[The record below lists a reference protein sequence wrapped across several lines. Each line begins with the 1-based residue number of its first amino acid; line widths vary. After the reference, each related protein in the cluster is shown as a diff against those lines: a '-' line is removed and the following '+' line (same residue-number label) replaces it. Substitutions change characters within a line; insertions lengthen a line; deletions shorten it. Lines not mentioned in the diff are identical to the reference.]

1 MVEALV
7 KDATSAPSMHNAQPW
22 TFRFLRESGVL
33 QLRGDPDRTMP
44 RTDPAPHRA
53 LHLGCGAALFNLR
66 VAAAHAG
73 REALTTLLP
82 DPADPWLL
90 AEVSVAGS
98 RPDDDDLAALH
109 PAIHRRHTSRFPFTD
124 EEVPEAI
131 LDGLRGAAL
140 LEGARLYVPDAWHV
154 RSVLDLVHD
163 AEGREAADAAA
174 RAETARWTEAGPG
187 TGAGS
192 GTGAEAG
199 TGTGAGTRDGK
210 GEDARQDGIPAYA
223 FGPRQ
228 HDVTAPVRDFAG
240 RRLLPGRGT
249 AAFEKQPC
257 LALLGT
263 VHDRPADWL
272 RAGQALERILL
283 QATLDGLV
291 TSLTSQALEWPDLRW
306 AVRDPGSAMGHVHMV
321 IRLGYGPTGPAT
333 PRRPVP
339 DVLDIV

>member
-1 MVEALV
+1 MVGALV
-7 KDATSAPSMHNAQPW
+7 EDATSAPSMHNAQPW
-22 TFRFLRESGVL
+22 RFRYLRESGVL

-90 AEVSVAGS
+90 AEVSVTGPV
-98 RPDDDDLAALH
+98 RDDSDLAALH
-109 PAIHRRHTSRFPFTD
+109 PAIHRRHTSRFPFSD
-124 EEVPEAI
+124 EEVPDAI

-174 RAETARWTEAGPG
+174 RAETARWTA
-187 TGAGS
+187 T
-192 GTGAEAG
+192 G
-199 TGTGAGTRDGK
+199 TGTRTRDGD
-210 GEDARQDGIPAYA
+210 GARREGIPAYA

-228 HDVTAPVRDFAG
+228 HDVTAPVRDFAD
-240 RRLLPGRGT
+240 RRLLPGRGSAT
-249 AAFEKQPC
+249 FEKEPC
-257 LALLGT
+257 LALIGT

-272 RAGQALERILL
+272 RAGQALERVLL

-306 AVRDPGSAMGHVHMV
+306 AVRDPGSSMGHVHMV